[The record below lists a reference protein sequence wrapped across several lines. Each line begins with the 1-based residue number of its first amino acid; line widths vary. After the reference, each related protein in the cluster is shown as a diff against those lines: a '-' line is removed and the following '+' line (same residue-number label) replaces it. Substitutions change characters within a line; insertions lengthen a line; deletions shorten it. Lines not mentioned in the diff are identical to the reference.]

1 MPHPTKLRSQL
12 LATLLLPALLFSCA
26 NNAVQTP
33 TVAESTSTAAEPEQI
48 DPRYD
53 QQLSAIE
60 ALIEQHQIDEAEII
74 LNGIVFNDL
83 STAQRTRY
91 VLAKGNMALIIGDG
105 QEALRWFSGEYAFL
119 FDGLPLD
126 AQIEIGLKRAEAY
139 EFSGSPLSAARER
152 IFMAPVLEG
161 VQADFN
167 HEMIWFDL
175 QLTTE
180 DQLRALVESESSP
193 DLTGWIELSL
203 ISRTDSED
211 LYRLLAGVEKWQKRN
226 RTHPAARKLPGS
238 LQMLRELAAAQ
249 PTHVGVLLP
258 LSGPSPS
265 LQKAANA
272 IRDGLLTS
280 WHQAK
285 MNGQETPQ
293 LSFYDT
299 AKTEDVQN
307 LYKQAVTNGAEMI
320 IGPLSK
326 NRVQRLAEAESLEV
340 PVLAL
345 NYMDSN
351 IGAPDNFYQ
360 FGLAP
365 EDEARQVADDIW
377 QQGVRSVMVV
387 ARDSSWGIRV
397 SDAFI
402 RHWQLKGGTITSK
415 ALFNQPDQ
423 YLSAIKNALN
433 IQHSERRHQLLQNA
447 LDESIEFEFRRRQDV
462 DMVFMLAFP
471 AEARQLKPVLNYQR
485 ATDIPV
491 VATSHLFS
499 GRKDPD
505 KDKDLEGIRF
515 VDMPWRLSNSSLRAR
530 VSRAFPES
538 LNSYASLVALGI
550 DAYRV
555 YPRLPQ
561 MAAFDD
567 VRVQGVTGAL
577 SMKDGSQLQR
587 SLDWAIVENGL
598 VRKRT
603 FTPIMPELP

>member
-530 VSRAFPES
+530 VSRAFPE
-538 LNSYASLVALGI
+538 V
-550 DAYRV
+550 
-555 YPRLPQ
+555 
-561 MAAFDD
+561 
-567 VRVQGVTGAL
+567 
-577 SMKDGSQLQR
+577 
-587 SLDWAIVENGL
+587 
-598 VRKRT
+598 
-603 FTPIMPELP
+603 